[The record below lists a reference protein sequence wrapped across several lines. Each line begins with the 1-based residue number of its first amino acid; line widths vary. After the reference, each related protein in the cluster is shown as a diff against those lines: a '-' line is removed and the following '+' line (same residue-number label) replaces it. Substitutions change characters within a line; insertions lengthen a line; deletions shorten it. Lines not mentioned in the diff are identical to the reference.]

1 MFSCVHA
8 VREAFKWLTGDNALA
23 CEHWRQWIQLMLT
36 LLEHECNNGWDTRGM
51 AWFSYL
57 ECRTARFK
65 KQWRRRHWP
74 LIIHAH
80 WLRTLLLAFAV
91 NMLSSCSAHMIRGAY
106 GAQWPVLATGC
117 LLLKLTGVLP
127 ACFQVNQA
135 RKPFYGMISYEH
147 RNADFDSDG
156 DFNCFMSDTSKTA
169 LSAIPMKTLV
179 HRARN
184 IRLCGRHRFSAFNRF
199 AISCWNRALISL
211 TSIFTDSQ
219 YENTSSYWS
228 AHQIQQHSNYAYK
241 WEHMNE
247 NVNQSLSGE
256 PAYQSN

>member
-91 NMLSSCSAHMIRGAY
+91 NMLASCSAHMIRGAY

-127 ACFQVNQA
+127 ACFQVNQSK
-135 RKPFYGMISYEH
+135 KPFYGMISYEH
-147 RNADFDSDG
+147 RTADFDSDG
-156 DFNCFMSDTSKTA
+156 DFNCFMRT
-169 LSAIPMKTLV
+169 
-179 HRARN
+179 HRKP
-184 IRLCGRHRFSAFNRF
+184 HFPRFRWKRS
-199 AISCWNRALISL
+199 S
-211 TSIFTDSQ
+211 TGHVIFGSVDG
-219 YENTSSYWS
+219 
-228 AHQIQQHSNYAYK
+228 IDFQHSIVSQFHAEIVL
-241 WEHMNE
+241 WFH
-247 NVNQSLSGE
+247 
-256 PAYQSN
+256 